1 MLVYSI
7 LFILT
12 GIISLGSIFFN
23 LEKKGF
29 LLLWFFITIVTIF
42 RFDTGWDYYW
52 YWYVGDTTFQGTS
65 YYETTYSHLE
75 ILHKIIYSI
84 TRYLQNPGIYFSM
97 TGMITSYF
105 IFKGIDLQ
113 SKCKLLSTSVYLTGI
128 YFFPYSLGFI
138 RQYMAIAIIFYST
151 YYLNKN
157 NYKRFILNTA
167 LTTVFVHYSAVIGF
181 LFLIIKKVKLR
192 WLVIII
198 INIPI
203 IEKIISYIVR
213 LIYPKYLYYL
223 RKDIVYPLSTQV
235 IMYLLIVL
243 IIYFLEISLKRS
255 QMDSYYMKIVV
266 VGILC
271 YCVFNQHFGGH
282 LGFRIGSYMMIFIVI
297 YTCNILDFFKN
308 KKRMEIVLIAA
319 FLCAGTVTFFQA
331 SLQEKK
337 IPVTER
343 KNFNFEFYFGKTVKD
358 FKAKQLP

>member
-1 MLVYSI
+1 MLVYFI

-65 YYETTYSHLE
+65 YYETTYNNLE
-75 ILHKIIYSI
+75 ILHKIIYDI
-84 TRYLQNPGIYFSM
+84 TRYFQNPGIYFSI

-105 IFKGIDLQ
+105 IFKGIYLQ
-113 SKCKLLSTSVYLTGI
+113 SKCRLLSTAVYLTGI

-157 NYKRFILNTA
+157 NYKRFILNTV
-167 LTTVFVHYSAVIGF
+167 LTIIFIHYSAVIAF
-181 LFLIIKKVKLR
+181 LFLIIKKLKLK

-198 INIPI
+198 ISVPI
-203 IEKIISYIVR
+203 IEKIISCILQLV
-213 LIYPKYLYYL
+213 YPKYLYYL
-223 RKDIVYPLSTQV
+223 RKDMVYPLSSQV
-235 IMYLLIVL
+235 IMYLLLVL
-243 IIYFLEISLKRS
+243 IIYFLEISLNLR
-255 QMDSYYMKIVV
+255 QRDSYYMKIVV

-271 YCVFNQHFGGH
+271 YCVFNQYFGGH
-282 LGFRIGSYMMIFIVI
+282 LGFRIGSYMMVFIII
-297 YTCNILDFFKN
+297 YICNILNFFKN
-308 KKRMEIVLIAA
+308 KKRMELVLITA
-319 FLCAGTVTFFQA
+319 FLCAGTITFFKA
-331 SLQEKK
+331 SLQEKNFSD
-337 IPVTER
+337 TER
-343 KNFNFEFYFGKTVKD
+343 KNFNFEFYFGKTEKN